1 MKLFKIELDNVGYD
15 DYDDYDSCVIVAE
28 NKEQVEELCKC
39 NFVKYEEWDTNRVYP
54 IILYEHVNV
63 SSEHFNIHDGQK
75 WTITEVDINE
85 IKQPI
90 ILCSSFN
97 AR

>member
-15 DYDDYDSCVIVAE
+15 DYDSCVIVAE
-28 NKEQVEELCKC
+28 SKEQVEELCKC
-39 NFVKYEEWDTNRVYP
+39 NFVKYEEWDTNGVYP
-54 IILYEHVNV
+54 IALYDHRNV
-63 SSEHFNIHDGQK
+63 LSEHFNIHDGQK

-85 IKQPI
+85 IKRPI

-97 AR
+97 AG